1 MESVK
6 VMMSDPAIREF
17 LAMLEGN
24 AAGEAGFRSL
34 MGHIGQIEGRL
45 FEGARESAALRA
57 EIAAMREDMRH
68 PVRVALTE
76 AADRL
81 DRALAEAGKRL
92 DEIKAAI
99 LDGAKKAVAAVREKG
114 ISALGGAMGFL
125 GVKKKMA
132 ALRDHLDGCVRSV
145 ENSISKIERISA
157 EYHETGKHLRNMGR
171 ALKGKEA
178 IHDTKPMGKVAK
190 TVRMPVKCARAAFS
204 SASKSAAASVTR
216 LEQLEKAARPS
227 VRDTI
232 RNSRQQTPAKPTG
245 MALEKHKSQE
255 ASL

>member
-68 PVRVALTE
+68 PVRIALTE

-81 DRALAEAGKRL
+81 DRALAERRL
-92 DEIKAAI
+92 LPPSGRKGYPRWAA
-99 LDGAKKAVAAVREKG
+99 RW
-114 ISALGGAMGFL
+114 
-125 GVKKKMA
+125 
-132 ALRDHLDGCVRSV
+132 
-145 ENSISKIERISA
+145 
-157 EYHETGKHLRNMGR
+157 
-171 ALKGKEA
+171 
-178 IHDTKPMGKVAK
+178 
-190 TVRMPVKCARAAFS
+190 AFS
-204 SASKSAAASVTR
+204 A
-216 LEQLEKAARPS
+216 
-227 VRDTI
+227 
-232 RNSRQQTPAKPTG
+232 
-245 MALEKHKSQE
+245 
-255 ASL
+255 